1 VGKIKL
7 TESALRK
14 LIREAVSVDPGDGV
28 PGLLGKLLSMRWRQE
43 RGMKWDTIKAGDL
56 KGTAP
61 DRLASIA
68 EDVRAY
74 NTAVRKMNNRLDGD
88 LDWGEEADLAE
99 RKLGDLI
106 QRLSADKGHDGADY
120 RDMGTYTELVD
131 AAADVLESGDGPQ
144 KGVGRSY
151 PHIEDIINKLVDN
164 PPPGWFLDPTSLADD
179 ISTELVIRGAE
190 VDSDT
195 IEQFIDSLYL

>member
-1 VGKIKL
+1 MGKIKL

-131 AAADVLESGDGPQ
+131 AAANVLESGDGPQ

-151 PHIEDIINKLVDN
+151 PHIEDIINKLYRTE
-164 PPPGWFLDPTSLADD
+164 GWDYVDPTSLADD
-179 ISTELVIRGAE
+179 ISTELGIRGAD
-190 VDSDT
+190 VDSGT